1 MPSFVFYGGTVMNWD
16 YEKNVGERI
25 RSLRI
30 KNKLTQEQLSARL
43 QIKGCDMT
51 RSALAKV
58 EVGQRHIYIDEI
70 KCLKEILGV
79 RYEDLL
85 E

>member
-1 MPSFVFYGGTVMNWD
+1 MNWD
-16 YEKNVGERI
+16 YEKNVGEKI

-79 RYEDLL
+79 QYEDLL
-85 E
+85 K

>member
-1 MPSFVFYGGTVMNWD
+1 MNWD

-58 EVGQRHIYIDEI
+58 EVGQRHIYMDDI

>member
-1 MPSFVFYGGTVMNWD
+1 MNWD

-79 RYEDLL
+79 QYEDLL
-85 E
+85 K

>member
-1 MPSFVFYGGTVMNWD
+1 MNWD

-51 RSALAKV
+51 RGALAKV

>member
-1 MPSFVFYGGTVMNWD
+1 MNWD